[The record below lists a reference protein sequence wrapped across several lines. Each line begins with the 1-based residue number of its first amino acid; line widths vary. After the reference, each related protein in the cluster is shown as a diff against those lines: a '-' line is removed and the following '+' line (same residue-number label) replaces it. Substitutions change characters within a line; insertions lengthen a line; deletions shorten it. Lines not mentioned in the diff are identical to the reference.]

1 MMDDSRERHEA
12 SLYDDGDDER
22 LDPRDFQDEEPPR
35 YRTPYRCVRGDCGA
49 LDCSRCHPGSCDD
62 GEPNE

>member
-1 MMDDSRERHEA
+1 MMDDSRERYEA

-22 LDPRDFQDEEPPR
+22 LDPADFQDEEPPR

-49 LDCSRCHPGSCDD
+49 LDCSRCHPGSCNEE
-62 GEPNE
+62 EPNE